1 MNKRMLE
8 LRQRRA
14 ELLARVETQRGQ
26 LAEIESSWKGPLA
39 LADQGVSIL
48 RFLRGHPLALAGV
61 VALVVLRRR
70 NVVDLFS
77 RALLV
82 WKGYRYFADLTQR
95 R

>member
-8 LRQRRA
+8 LRQQRA
-14 ELLARVETQRGQ
+14 GLRARVETQRGQ
-26 LAEIESSWKGPLA
+26 LADIGSSWKGPLA

-77 RALLV
+77 RALQV
-82 WKGYRYFADLTQR
+82 
-95 R
+95 

>member
-1 MNKRMLE
+1 MNERMLE
-8 LRQRRA
+8 LRRRRA
-14 ELLARVETQRGQ
+14 ELLARIEAQRGQ
-26 LAEIESSWKGPLA
+26 LAEIGASWKGPLA
-39 LADQGVSIL
+39 LADQGVSVL
-48 RFLRGHPLALAGV
+48 RFLRGHPLVLAGV

-77 RALLV
+77 RALQV